1 MKPTIGTI
9 LDDKYRIVRE
19 LGTGGMGAVYEG
31 ENLRIRRRV
40 AIKLLHASVSSQ
52 AEAVRRFEREA
63 EAAARIG
70 SDHICDVIDMGLLP
84 DGTRYMVM
92 EYLDGETLGARIKR
106 SGRMGPL
113 MSIPIMI
120 QVLDA
125 LGAAHAAGIIHR
137 DLKPDNIFVLPHKNG
152 ISDFVK
158 ILDFGVSKFTQNSEE
173 MNMTRAGAVVG
184 TPYYMSPE
192 QARGTSAVD
201 ARSDV
206 YALGVLLY
214 QASTG
219 QVPFQAQ
226 TFNELLFKIVLE
238 PAPPPQQYAPDL
250 DPEFASIIQKAMA
263 REPAQRYQSCAEFRE
278 ALVTWMSTRVGYV
291 AMPSANGARPVTVPP
306 GGGLL
311 RPPTPSG
318 QMLSPLHQSQPPWA
332 VASGAGTP
340 PPGALGASGTQPP
353 QTANAWGNASGVGQP
368 ARPPRSGL
376 VVGVV
381 TAVAIAL
388 VGGGGLALF
397 FMNAKPAATPVAAT
411 QPTQGTEPT
420 VAAPPA
426 PPPPTATAAPTPTT
440 EATADPVA
448 AASAGTDPTA
458 PTAPTGPTAPTLP
471 TLTAAPPPSGA
482 LGAPSGQFPAGTGT
496 GWKPKTPPTGTTA
509 PKKDPKPIPG
519 DFGY

>member
-1 MKPTIGTI
+1 MKPTIGSI

-52 AEAVRRFEREA
+52 AEAVKRFEREA

-70 SDHICDVIDMGLLP
+70 SDHICDVIDLGLLP

-137 DLKPDNIFVLPHKNG
+137 DLKPDNIFILPQKNG
-152 ISDFVK
+152 INDFVK
-158 ILDFGVSKFTQNSEE
+158 ILDFGVSKFTMNSEE

-250 DPEFASIIQKAMA
+250 DPEFAAIIQKAMA
-263 REPAQRYQSCAEFRE
+263 REPAQRYQSCAEFRD

-291 AMPSANGARPVTVPP
+291 AMPSANPGARPVTVPP

-318 QMLSPLHQSQPPWA
+318 QMVSPLHQSQPPWA
-332 VASGAGTP
+332 VVSGAGTP
-340 PPGALGASGTQPP
+340 PPGALGTSGTQPP

-368 ARPPRSGL
+368 ARPSRSGL
-376 VVGVV
+376 AVGVI

-397 FMNAKPAATPVAAT
+397 FMKAKPGPAPVAAT
-411 QPTQGTEPT
+411 QPTQAADPT
-420 VAAPPA
+420 AATPPTPPPA
-426 PPPPTATAAPTPTT
+426 TATAAPTAEP
-440 EATADPVA
+440 TADPLA
-448 AASAGTDPTA
+448 AASAPTGTDPTA
-458 PTAPTGPTAPTLP
+458 PTAPTGPTS
-471 TLTAAPPPSGA
+471 AAPPPSGA
-482 LGAPSGQFPAGTGT
+482 LGAPSGQLPAGTGT
-496 GWKPKTPPTGTTA
+496 GWKPKTPPTGTTG
-509 PKKDPKPIPG
+509 PKKDPKTPVPG